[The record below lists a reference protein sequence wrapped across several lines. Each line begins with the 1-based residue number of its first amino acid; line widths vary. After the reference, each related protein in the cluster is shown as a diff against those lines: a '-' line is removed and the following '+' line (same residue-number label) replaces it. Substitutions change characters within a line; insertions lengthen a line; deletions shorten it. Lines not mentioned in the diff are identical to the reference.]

1 MGHLPASGV
10 GSGKLCPLLWV
21 PVSSAARR
29 GDNPSFIRLRQPR
42 RKIME
47 PTCHSRVTTSP
58 DISVTRCCPPA
69 ARREDSGCDGG
80 HGGSP
85 NTLVVRRSGRCY
97 FWHLPKRGTP
107 SPRVLQTYFR
117 CKGKQFSGT
126 GTLQHV
132 VRAQLRPLLSR
143 TSGACHG
150 GSSARSVA
158 STEGRPGKLGAP
170 RAEPPGRPHIAALLP
185 CFMKPAPSAYGRCFY
200 LSMSSSDTGFCKKK
214 SDKP

>member
-132 VRAQLRPLLSR
+132 VRAQLRSSPLSDFRSMSR
-143 TSGACHG
+143 
-150 GSSARSVA
+150 R
-158 STEGRPGKLGAP
+158 KLGP
-170 RAEPPGRPHIAALLP
+170 VGRLHRGSPGQARGPQGGASRQTAHRCVVTVLYEAGTFCLRPMLLP
-185 CFMKPAPSAYGRCFY
+185 FHVQ
-200 LSMSSSDTGFCKKK
+200 
-214 SDKP
+214 